1 VHGTIGRLLRAGGVA
16 LMIGASGAHAAD
28 RIFAVEAAEVKSL
41 TIWVESTEK
50 VNKLVNGV
58 KIPIPKRLVEKK
70 VSKRTAIGDK
80 QYFTVS
86 LSTAKATT
94 AARLC
99 ATVPKGWLVKWN
111 GGWTDDI
118 GQPSRTLC
126 TGGALRWSD
135 NVTVLS
141 LTIKAE

>member
-1 VHGTIGRLLRAGGVA
+1 MTGTIGKLLLAGGLA
-16 LMIGASGAHAAD
+16 IIFAASGAQAAD
-28 RIFAVEAAEVKSL
+28 RVFAVDAAQVKSL
-41 TIWVESTEK
+41 TVWVESTEK
-50 VNKLVNGV
+50 VNKVINGM
-58 KIPIPKRLVEKK
+58 KIPIAKRLVEKK
-70 VSKRTAIGDK
+70 VSKRTAIGGK
-80 QYFTVS
+80 EYFVVS
-86 LSTAKATT
+86 LSEAKAAT

-126 TGGALRWSD
+126 SGALRWSD